1 MITDK
6 ADFRSHKILFF
17 NTLAFT
23 ICFAAWTIN
32 GVLVTFLVDSNIFKW
47 NSVQVG
53 WLLGI
58 PILSGAIFRFPI
70 GMLTDKFGG
79 KVIFTSLLIFCSI
92 PMFLLSYANDYT
104 MFAVLS
110 FIFGVTGASFA
121 CGIAFT
127 SLWYPKNKQGTALGL
142 FGVGNTGTALT
153 ALLAPTLLDQLTNHG
168 ANSEGWRTLP
178 QIYAAALLV
187 MGILFFIFT
196 TNKIPEKKKT
206 VKELMR
212 PLKEVRLWRFGLYYF
227 LVFGCFVAFS
237 QWLIPYY
244 VNAYYMPLITAGI
257 FTSLF
262 SLPAGLVRAFGG
274 WLADKF
280 GARKVMYY
288 VFSASTTLAFL
299 LIFPRMEIYSPG
311 SGITAVKSG
320 IVTEVNEKEIILDEE
335 KYPLIKKAAEFYHE
349 SDATLVL
356 PKIEAWHEPLVKDGD
371 KVQKRELIAKGVTRI
386 FFQANVWIF
395 SGFVLL
401 IGMAWGIG
409 MGGVYKF
416 IPEYFPNEV
425 GVVGGMVGVLGGL
438 GGFFSPIIFGYALNF
453 TGVWT
458 SSWFLMLLLSLTC
471 FIWFHKV
478 VTRMLNKKSP
488 ELQAKFETTR

>member
-1 MITDK
+1 MIEEK
-6 ADFRSHKILFF
+6 ADFKSHKILFF

-32 GVLVTFLVDSNIFKW
+32 GVLVTFLVENNIFKW
-47 NSVQVG
+47 ETVQVG
-53 WLLGI
+53 WLFGL

-92 PMFLLSYANDYT
+92 PMFLLSYANDYVV
-104 MFAVLS
+104 FALLS
-110 FIFGVTGASFA
+110 FIFGLTGASFA

-127 SLWYPKNKQGTALGL
+127 SLWFPKNKQGTALGL
-142 FGVGNTGTALT
+142 FGVGNIGTAFT
-153 ALLAPTLLDQLTNHG
+153 ALFAPHLLDYLTNHG
-168 ANSEGWRTLP
+168 ANPEGWRFVP

-187 MGILFFIFT
+187 MGILFFLFT
-196 TNKIPEKKKT
+196 TNRIPEKKKT
-206 VKELMR
+206 VKELLH
-212 PLKEVRLWRFGLYYF
+212 PLKELRLWRFGLYYF

-237 QWLIPYY
+237 QWLISYY
-244 VNAYYMPLITAGI
+244 VNAYYMSLVTAG
-257 FTSLF
+257 FLTSLF
-262 SLPAGLVRAFGG
+262 SMPASLIRAFGG

-288 VFSASTTLAFL
+288 VFSASTVLSFL
-299 LIFPRMEIYSPG
+299 LIFPKMEVYSPG

-320 IVTEVNEKEIILDEE
+320 VVTAVNESEIILDDQ
-335 KYPLIKKAAEFYHE
+335 KYSLIKKAPEFNHE
-349 SDATLVL
+349 SDETLVL
-356 PKIEAWHEPLVKDGD
+356 PKIEAWHEPAVKEGD
-371 KVQKRELIAKGVTRI
+371 EVQKRELLAKGVTRV

-395 SGFVLL
+395 SGIVLL
-401 IGMAWGIG
+401 VGLTWGIG

-416 IPEYFPNEV
+416 IPQYFPNEV
-425 GVVGGMVGVLGGL
+425 GVVGGTVGVLGGL
-438 GGFFSPIIFGYALNF
+438 GGFFSPIIFGYALNI
-453 TGVWT
+453 TGIWT

-478 VTRMLNKKSP
+478 VTRMLNQKSP
-488 ELQAKFETTR
+488 ELQAKFETIK

>member
-1 MITDK
+1 MEETVTKK
-6 ADFRSHKILFF
+6 AHKILFF

-32 GVLVTFLVDSNIFKW
+32 GVLVTFLVDNNLFKW
-47 NSVQVG
+47 DTVQVG
-53 WLLGI
+53 WLFGI
-58 PILSGAIFRFPI
+58 PILSGSIFRFPI
-70 GMLTDKFGG
+70 GILTDKFGG

-92 PMFLLSYANDYT
+92 PMFLLSYANDFT
-104 MFAVLS
+104 IFAILS
-110 FIFGVTGASFA
+110 FIFGLTGASFA

-127 SLWYPKNKQGTALGL
+127 SLWYPKNKQGTVLGI
-142 FGVGNTGTALT
+142 FGAGTMGTALT
-153 ALLAPTLLDQLTNHG
+153 ALFAPSLLDSLTNHG
-168 ANSEGWRTLP
+168 EFLEGWRTLP
-178 QIYAAALLV
+178 QIYAAVLLG
-187 MGILFFIFT
+187 MGVLFFFFT
-196 TNKIPEKKKT
+196 TNKISEKRKSIN
-206 VKELMR
+206 ELLY

-244 VNAYYMPLITAGI
+244 VNAYYMTLVTAGAL
-257 FTSLF
+257 TSMF
-262 SLPAGLVRAFGG
+262 SLPAGLIRALGG

-288 VFSASTTLAFL
+288 VFSASIILSFL
-299 LIFPRMEIYSPG
+299 LMFPRMEIYSPG
-311 SGITAVKSG
+311 SGVTSVKGG
-320 IVTEVNEKEIILDEE
+320 IVTAVNENEILLGEQ
-335 KYPLIKKAAEFYHE
+335 KYTLVKKAPEFNHK

-356 PKIEAWHEPLVKDGD
+356 PKIETWNEPIVKVGD
-371 KVQKRELIAKGVTRI
+371 KVQKRELLASGVTRI

-395 SGFVLL
+395 TGLVLL
-401 IGMAWGIG
+401 IGLTWGIG

-438 GGFFSPIIFGYALNF
+438 GGFFSPIIFGYALTF
-453 TGVWT
+453 SGVWT
-458 SSWFLMLLLSLTC
+458 SSWFLMLLLSLIC
-471 FIWFHKV
+471 FLWFHKV

-488 ELQAKFETTR
+488 ELQTRFETTR